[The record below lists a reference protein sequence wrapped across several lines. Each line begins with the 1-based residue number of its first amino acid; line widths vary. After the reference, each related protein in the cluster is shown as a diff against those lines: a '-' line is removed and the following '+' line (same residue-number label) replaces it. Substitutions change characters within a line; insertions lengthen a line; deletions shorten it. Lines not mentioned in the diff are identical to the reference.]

1 MQDGENILGEFLLGA
16 VTVSSENHDLS
27 AVSLNLPFDEVEPE
41 PGKAV
46 LVGNHKPELISAV
59 QPFQ

>member
-16 VTVSSENHDLS
+16 VIISVENHDLS
-27 AVSLNLPFDEVEPE
+27 TISLNLPFDEVEPE
-41 PGKAV
+41 SGKPV
-46 LVGNHKPELISAV
+46 PVGNHKPELISAV